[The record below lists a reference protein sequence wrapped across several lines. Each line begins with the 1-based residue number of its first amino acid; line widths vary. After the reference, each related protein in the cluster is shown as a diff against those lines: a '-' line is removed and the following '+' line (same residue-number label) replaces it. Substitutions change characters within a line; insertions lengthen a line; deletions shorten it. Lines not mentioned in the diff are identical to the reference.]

1 MKFAAE
7 MKPKKGGSFM
17 PEIQNPKEQLVA
29 VMKRIYA
36 QGMTTTSGG
45 NLSIKDDEGNVYIT
59 PGGTD
64 KGTMTAEDIVCIRA
78 DGTVEGKHKPSSE
91 YPFHMKIY
99 ETRNDIRAILHAHPP
114 AMVAYSIV
122 RRIPDIAA
130 YPELKKRI
138 GSVGM
143 AEYGLTGSEEL
154 GEKIAKV
161 FAGGKNV
168 AELENHGLVV
178 GSGDIWTAYQV
189 FEAMDFSARIGIGA
203 SRLAGVDK
211 KLQQGDKKAAENT
224 AENEKNR
231 TILFEKTERSK
242 ETGGA
247 LNIPADIFAGVPQ
260 ENVTVCGKLC
270 AMVRR
275 AWHQK
280 LLYAGLGV
288 FSVRTPDGSIYYIP
302 EETDQSAVTLEDI
315 RMLDPDADN
324 LHAWIYRRHPE
335 IQAVIT
341 AFPPELMA
349 FAVTGTRFS
358 SRIIP
363 EIYMVMQDVVSLPQA
378 EYGGKN
384 RKIAEVFDERT
395 SVAVLERGGVIVTAP
410 SLLKAYDR
418 LEVAEYSAGAI
429 LKASQLGNIVEIT
442 EKQVEEIK
450 EQCHLK

>member
-1 MKFAAE
+1 MFQI
-7 MKPKKGGSFM
+7 PD
-17 PEIQNPKEQLVA
+17 PKEQLVA
-29 VMKRIYA
+29 IMKRIYA

-45 NLSIKDDEGNVYIT
+45 NLSIKDENGNVYIT

-64 KGTMTAEDIVCIRA
+64 KGSMTAEDIVCIRA
-78 DGTVEGKHKPSSE
+78 DGTMEGKHKPSSE

-99 ETRNDIRAILHAHPP
+99 ETRGDIRAILHAHPP

-122 RRIPDIAA
+122 RKIPDISAF
-130 YPELKKRI
+130 PELKACI

-161 FAGGKNV
+161 FAEGCNV

-178 GSGDIWTAYQV
+178 GSTDIESAYQM

-203 SRLAGVDK
+203 SRL
-211 KLQQGDKKAAENT
+211 
-224 AENEKNR
+224 
-231 TILFEKTERSK
+231 
-242 ETGGA
+242 GGA
-247 LNIPADIFAGVPQ
+247 KNENPSGKGLTDENMEKPKDPSTEIPQ
-260 ENVTVCGKLC
+260 EDRAVCEKLC
-270 AMVRR
+270 EMVRR

-288 FSVRTPDGSIYYIP
+288 FSARAESGTIYYIP
-302 EETDQSAVTLEDI
+302 QGTDQSAAGILDI
-315 RMLDPDADN
+315 RKLEQTGDG
-324 LHAWIYRRHPE
+324 LHAKIYRTHPGTGS
-335 IQAVIT
+335 VVT

-349 FAVTGTRFS
+349 FAVTGTKFS

-378 EYGGKN
+378 QYAGKPDE
-384 RKIAEVFDERT
+384 IAAVFDGRT
-395 SVAVLERGGVIVTAP
+395 SVAVLEGGGVIVTAP

-418 LEVAEYSAGAI
+418 LEVAEYSARAI
-429 LKASQLGNIVEIT
+429 LESSQLGNIVEIT
-442 EKQVEEIK
+442 EKQVDEIRV
-450 EQCHLK
+450 QCHLN

>member
-1 MKFAAE
+1 MFQI
-7 MKPKKGGSFM
+7 PD
-17 PEIQNPKEQLVA
+17 PKEQLVA
-29 VMKRIYA
+29 IMKRIYA

-45 NLSIKDDEGNVYIT
+45 NLSIKDENGNVYIT

-64 KGTMTAEDIVCIRA
+64 KGSMTAEDIVCIRA
-78 DGTVEGKHKPSSE
+78 DGTMEGKHKPSSE

-99 ETRNDIRAILHAHPP
+99 ETRGDIRAILHAHPP

-122 RRIPDIAA
+122 RKIPDISAF
-130 YPELKKRI
+130 PELKACI

-161 FAGGKNV
+161 FAEGCNV

-178 GSGDIWTAYQV
+178 GSTDIESAYQM

-203 SRLAGVDK
+203 SRL
-211 KLQQGDKKAAENT
+211 
-224 AENEKNR
+224 
-231 TILFEKTERSK
+231 
-242 ETGGA
+242 GGA
-247 LNIPADIFAGVPQ
+247 KNENPSGKGLTDENMEKPKDPSTEIPQ
-260 ENVTVCGKLC
+260 EDRAVCEKLC
-270 AMVRR
+270 EMVRR

-288 FSVRTPDGSIYYIP
+288 FSARAESGTIYYIP
-302 EETDQSAVTLEDI
+302 QGTDQSAAGILDI
-315 RMLDPDADN
+315 RKLKQTGDS
-324 LHAWIYRRHPE
+324 LHAKIYRTHPG
-335 IQAVIT
+335 IGSVVT

-349 FAVTGTRFS
+349 FAVTGTKFS

-378 EYGGKN
+378 QYAGKPDE
-384 RKIAEVFDERT
+384 IAAVFDGRT
-395 SVAVLERGGVIVTAP
+395 SVAVLEGGGVIVTAP

-418 LEVAEYSAGAI
+418 LEVAEYSARAI
-429 LKASQLGNIVEIT
+429 LESSQLGNIVEIT
-442 EKQVEEIK
+442 EKQVDEIRV
-450 EQCHLK
+450 QCHLN

>member
-1 MKFAAE
+1 MFQI
-7 MKPKKGGSFM
+7 SD
-17 PEIQNPKEQLVA
+17 PKEQLVA
-29 VMKRIYA
+29 IMKRIYA

-45 NLSIKDDEGNVYIT
+45 NLSIKDENGNVYIT

-64 KGTMTAEDIVCIRA
+64 KGSMTAEDIVCIRA
-78 DGTVEGKHKPSSE
+78 DGTMEGKHKPSSE

-99 ETRNDIRAILHAHPP
+99 ETRGDIRAILHAHPP

-122 RRIPDIAA
+122 RKVPDISAF
-130 YPELKKRI
+130 PELKACI

-161 FAGGKNV
+161 FAEGCNI

-178 GSGDIWTAYQV
+178 GSTDIESAYQV

-203 SRLAGVDK
+203 SRL
-211 KLQQGDKKAAENT
+211 
-224 AENEKNR
+224 
-231 TILFEKTERSK
+231 
-242 ETGGA
+242 GGA
-247 LNIPADIFAGVPQ
+247 KNENPSGKGLTDENMEKPKDPSTEIPQ
-260 ENVTVCGKLC
+260 EDRAVCEKLC
-270 AMVRR
+270 EMVRR

-288 FSVRTPDGSIYYIP
+288 FSARAESGTIYYIP
-302 EETDQSAVTLEDI
+302 QGTDQSAAGILDI
-315 RMLDPDADN
+315 RKLEQTGDG
-324 LHAWIYRRHPE
+324 LHAKIYRTHPG
-335 IQAVIT
+335 IGSVVT

-349 FAVTGTRFS
+349 FAVTGTKFS

-378 EYGGKN
+378 QYAGKPEE
-384 RKIAEVFDERT
+384 IAEVFDGRT
-395 SVAVLERGGVIVTAP
+395 SVAVLEGGVIVTAP

-418 LEVAEYSAGAI
+418 LEVAEYSARAI
-429 LKASQLGNIVEIT
+429 LESSQLGNIVEIM
-442 EKQVEEIK
+442 EKQVDEIRV
-450 EQCHLK
+450 QCHLN

>member
-1 MKFAAE
+1 MFQI
-7 MKPKKGGSFM
+7 PD
-17 PEIQNPKEQLVA
+17 PKEQLVA
-29 VMKRIYA
+29 IMKRIYA

-45 NLSIKDDEGNVYIT
+45 NLSIKDENGNVYIT

-64 KGTMTAEDIVCIRA
+64 KGSMTAEDIVCIRA
-78 DGTVEGKHKPSSE
+78 DGTMEGKHKPSSE

-99 ETRNDIRAILHAHPP
+99 ETRGDIRAILHAHPP

-122 RRIPDIAA
+122 RKIPDISAF
-130 YPELKKRI
+130 PELKACI

-161 FAGGKNV
+161 FAEGGNV

-178 GSGDIWTAYQV
+178 GSTDIESAYQM

-203 SRLAGVDK
+203 SRL
-211 KLQQGDKKAAENT
+211 
-224 AENEKNR
+224 
-231 TILFEKTERSK
+231 
-242 ETGGA
+242 GGA
-247 LNIPADIFAGVPQ
+247 KNENPSGKGLTDENMEKPKDPSTEIPQ
-260 ENVTVCGKLC
+260 EDRAVCEKLC
-270 AMVRR
+270 EMVRR

-288 FSVRTPDGSIYYIP
+288 FSARAESGTIYYIP
-302 EETDQSAVTLEDI
+302 QGTDQSAAGILDI
-315 RMLDPDADN
+315 RKLEQTGDG
-324 LHAWIYRRHPE
+324 LHAKIYRTHPG
-335 IQAVIT
+335 IGSVVT

-349 FAVTGTRFS
+349 FAVTGTKFS

-378 EYGGKN
+378 QYAGKPDE
-384 RKIAEVFDERT
+384 IAAVFDGRT
-395 SVAVLERGGVIVTAP
+395 SVAVLEGGGVIVTAP

-418 LEVAEYSAGAI
+418 LEVAEYSARAI
-429 LKASQLGNIVEIT
+429 LESSQLGNIVEIT
-442 EKQVEEIK
+442 EKQVDEIRV
-450 EQCHLK
+450 QGQLKKGKQREPEWLYPQIDEKLHKKPQ

>member
-1 MKFAAE
+1 MFQI
-7 MKPKKGGSFM
+7 PD
-17 PEIQNPKEQLVA
+17 PKEQLVA
-29 VMKRIYA
+29 IMKRIYA

-45 NLSIKDDEGNVYIT
+45 NLSIKDENGNVYIT

-64 KGTMTAEDIVCIRA
+64 KGSMTAEDIVCIRA
-78 DGTVEGKHKPSSE
+78 DGTMEGKHKPSSE

-99 ETRNDIRAILHAHPP
+99 ETRGDIRAILHAHPP

-122 RRIPDIAA
+122 RKIPDISAF
-130 YPELKKRI
+130 PELKACI

-161 FAGGKNV
+161 FAEGCNV

-178 GSGDIWTAYQV
+178 GSTDIESAYQM

-203 SRLAGVDK
+203 SRL
-211 KLQQGDKKAAENT
+211 
-224 AENEKNR
+224 
-231 TILFEKTERSK
+231 
-242 ETGGA
+242 GGA
-247 LNIPADIFAGVPQ
+247 KNENPSGKGLTDENMEKPKDPSTEIPQ
-260 ENVTVCGKLC
+260 EDRAVCEKLC
-270 AMVRR
+270 EMVRR

-288 FSVRTPDGSIYYIP
+288 FSARAESGTIYYIP
-302 EETDQSAVTLEDI
+302 QGTDQSAAGILDI
-315 RMLDPDADN
+315 RKLEQTGDS
-324 LHAWIYRRHPE
+324 LHAKIYRTHPG
-335 IQAVIT
+335 IGSVVT

-349 FAVTGTRFS
+349 FAVTGTKFS

-378 EYGGKN
+378 QYAGKPDE
-384 RKIAEVFDERT
+384 IAAVFDGRT
-395 SVAVLERGGVIVTAP
+395 SVAVLEGGGVIVTAP

-418 LEVAEYSAGAI
+418 LEVAEYSARAI
-429 LKASQLGNIVEIT
+429 LESSQLGNVVEIT
-442 EKQVEEIK
+442 EKQVDEIMV
-450 EQCHLK
+450 QCHLN

>member
-1 MKFAAE
+1 MFQI
-7 MKPKKGGSFM
+7 PD
-17 PEIQNPKEQLVA
+17 PKERLVA
-29 VMKRIYA
+29 IMKRIYA

-45 NLSIKDDEGNVYIT
+45 NLSIKDENGNVYIT

-64 KGTMTAEDIVCIRA
+64 KGSMTAEDIVCIRA
-78 DGTVEGKHKPSSE
+78 DGTMEGKHKPSSE

-99 ETRNDIRAILHAHPP
+99 ETRGDIRAILHAHPP

-122 RRIPDIAA
+122 RKIPDISAF
-130 YPELKKRI
+130 PELKACI

-161 FAGGKNV
+161 FAEGCNV

-178 GSGDIWTAYQV
+178 GSTDIESAYQM

-203 SRLAGVDK
+203 SRL
-211 KLQQGDKKAAENT
+211 
-224 AENEKNR
+224 
-231 TILFEKTERSK
+231 
-242 ETGGA
+242 GGA
-247 LNIPADIFAGVPQ
+247 KNENPSGKGLTDENMEKPKDPSTEIPQ
-260 ENVTVCGKLC
+260 EDRAVCEKLC
-270 AMVRR
+270 EMVRR

-288 FSVRTPDGSIYYIP
+288 FSARAESGTIYYIP
-302 EETDQSAVTLEDI
+302 QGTDQSAAGILDI
-315 RMLDPDADN
+315 RKLEQTGDS
-324 LHAWIYRRHPE
+324 LHAKIYRTHPG
-335 IQAVIT
+335 IGSVVT

-349 FAVTGTRFS
+349 FAVTGTKFS

-378 EYGGKN
+378 QYAGKPDE
-384 RKIAEVFDERT
+384 IAAVFDGRT
-395 SVAVLERGGVIVTAP
+395 SVAVLEGGGVIVTAP

-418 LEVAEYSAGAI
+418 LEVAEYSARAI
-429 LKASQLGNIVEIT
+429 LESSQLGNIVEIT
-442 EKQVEEIK
+442 EKQVDEIRV
-450 EQCHLK
+450 QCHLN